1 MTTTILLVED
11 EPDTIE
17 IVQLYLEHE
26 GYQVHVSTDGVD
38 ALRQASDLQPD
49 LVLLDL
55 MLPKVD
61 GMEVCRLIRKES
73 WMPIIMLT
81 ARVEEESRLSGLEL
95 GADDYI
101 TKPFS
106 PKEVVAR
113 VKAVLR
119 RSNLASATSS
129 GQLLTYGAIS
139 LDLKC
144 YEVRVG
150 DEPVLLTPTELK
162 LLAMF
167 LREPGRVFTR
177 EQIVDQVFG
186 REYDCFDRSVD
197 THISNLRRKI
207 SDSATD
213 IQYIQTVYG
222 IGYKFSHD

>member
-1 MTTTILLVED
+1 
-11 EPDTIE
+11 
-17 IVQLYLEHE
+17 
-26 GYQVHVSTDGVD
+26 
-38 ALRQASDLQPD
+38 
-49 LVLLDL
+49 
-55 MLPKVD
+55 
-61 GMEVCRLIRKES
+61 
-73 WMPIIMLT
+73 
-81 ARVEEESRLSGLEL
+81 
-95 GADDYI
+95 
-101 TKPFS
+101 
-106 PKEVVAR
+106 

-119 RSNLASATSS
+119 RSNLASASSS

-186 REYDCFDRSVD
+186 REYDCYDRSVD

-213 IQYIQTVYG
+213 TQYIQTVYG

>member
-26 GYQVHVSTDGVD
+26 GYRVHVSTDGVD

-81 ARVEEESRLSGLEL
+81 ARVEEDSRLSGLEL

-119 RSNLASATSS
+119 RSNLASASSS

-186 REYDCFDRSVD
+186 REYDCYDRSVD

-213 IQYIQTVYG
+213 TQYIQTVYG

>member
-81 ARVEEESRLSGLEL
+81 ARVEEDSRLSGLEL

-213 IQYIQTVYG
+213 TQYIQTVYG